1 MNIKRQSY
9 GTEEIPFSPFSES
22 DSHLFVSGQGGNDPL
37 TGEIKIGDLES
48 QTINTV
54 KNIEIILGQRGLT
67 LKDVVKVNIFL
78 TNRQHYEQFNQIYS
92 LLFSRPYPARTLVY
106 CDLNFDLL
114 VEIDVIAKLKP
125 YEKM

>member
-1 MNIKRQSY
+1 MKRQSY

-22 DSHLFVSGQGGNDPL
+22 DSHLFVSGQGGSDPL

>member
-1 MNIKRQSY
+1 LNIKRQSY

>member
-78 TNRQHYEQFNQIYS
+78 TNRLHYEQFNQIYS
-92 LLFSRPYPARTLVY
+92 LLFPRPYPARTLVY

-125 YEKM
+125 V

>member
-37 TGEIKIGDLES
+37 TGEINIGDLES

-78 TNRQHYEQFNQIYS
+78 TNRQHYAQFNQIYS
-92 LLFSRPYPARTLVY
+92 LLFPRPYPARTLIY

-125 YEKM
+125 V